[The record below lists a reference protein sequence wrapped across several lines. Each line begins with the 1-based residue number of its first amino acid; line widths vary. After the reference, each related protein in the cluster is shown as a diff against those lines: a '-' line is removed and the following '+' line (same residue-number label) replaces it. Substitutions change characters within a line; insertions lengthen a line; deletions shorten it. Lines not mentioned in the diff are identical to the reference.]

1 MEVKGQTWSQWC
13 QNTILFTFISCCIPS
28 ILFLCVQ
35 DPTELH
41 EFCHKTQL
49 LSKVKCHFQHNYTSF
64 ICFKN
69 TCTGEQ
75 LKYGKKIKWVRT
87 ERLSYQCSP
96 DYCFPDSTCWFCHQ
110 QPQRTESLHNPSL
123 WKSPNS
129 DGTISAAILGPCAC
143 WEIHWEIHACGHTCT
158 QRQS

>member
-1 MEVKGQTWSQWC
+1 MEIKGQTWRQWC

-28 ILFLCVQ
+28 TFFVCVQ

-41 EFCHKTQL
+41 EFCHKTH
-49 LSKVKCHFQHNYTSF
+49 SCFQKWNVIFNIITSF

-69 TCTGEQ
+69 TCTDEQ
-75 LKYGKKIKWVRT
+75 LKYDKKIRWVRS
-87 ERLSYQCSP
+87 ERIYQHSP
-96 DYCFPDSTCWFCHQ
+96 DYCCPDSTCWFCHQ
-110 QPQRTESLHNPSL
+110 QPQRTESLHSPL

-129 DGTISAAILGPCAC
+129 DGTTSAAILGPCAS
-143 WEIHWEIHACGHTCT
+143 WEIHCEIHVCEHMHT